1 MGCTT
6 SNSMIL
12 EVEKL
17 HDEVNAAMA
26 EREKLKI
33 ALETKL
39 AQSRYKQ
46 KLLKEMVSKIW
57 NGEGEGHRA
66 LNKMILNVCRST

>member
-1 MGCTT
+1 MLL
-6 SNSMIL
+6 L

-57 NGEGEGHRA
+57 KGGKGGGHRG
-66 LNKMILNVCRST
+66 LNQSMP